1 MEAKEAAKRKPKGKK
16 KGKENV
22 GDEPGKEKKAAKK
35 KVSKNQPKISDFV
48 QQAKTDIAVSE
59 SEKSLERPKNVVFK
73 KLVSEDKEFNNK
85 VIASKFLTPKDTSP
99 VEAAAREEAMDKSDS
114 FVYRPPQARREVQVR
129 GRKTRGLD

>member
-22 GDEPGKEKKAAKK
+22 EGEPGKEKKAVKK

-48 QQAKTDIAVSE
+48 QQAKSDIAVGE
-59 SEKSLERPKNVVFK
+59 SLERPKNVVFK
-73 KLVSEDKEFNNK
+73 KLISEDKDFNNK

-99 VEAAAREEAMDKSDS
+99 VEAAAREEVMDKSDS
-114 FVYRPPQARREVQVR
+114 FVYRPPPVSREVQVR
-129 GRKTRGLD
+129 SRAIR